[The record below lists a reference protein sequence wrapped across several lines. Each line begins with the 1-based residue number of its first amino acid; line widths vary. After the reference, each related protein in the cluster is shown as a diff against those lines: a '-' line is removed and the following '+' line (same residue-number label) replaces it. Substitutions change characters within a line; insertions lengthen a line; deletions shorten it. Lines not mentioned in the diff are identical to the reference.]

1 MFFSRGPN
9 RVQNVCGIEELY
21 SYYVSNSVTP
31 IDKKTFKNI
40 ISDYSKSVMREIL
53 EGRLVKLPSKLGYL
67 SIIKRPIDISNYKH
81 LPMDWENTVKYKK
94 HVRHLN
100 EHSNGFRF
108 NFYWD
113 RRSQISTNVNI
124 QLYRFLATRSNK
136 REMARLIKK
145 EKKDYI
151 QYGL

>member
-9 RVQNVCGIEELY
+9 RVQNVCGIGEVY
-21 SYYVSNSVTP
+21 SYYVSNNIHPV
-31 IDKKTFKNI
+31 DKKLFVEI
-40 ISDYSKSVMREIL
+40 INSYAKRVMKEIL
-53 EGRLVKLPSKLGYL
+53 NGRLFKLPSGLGYL

-81 LPMDWENTVKYKK
+81 IPIDWENTVKYKK

-113 RRSQISTNVNI
+113 RRSQLSTNTNI
-124 QLYRFLATRSNK
+124 QLYRFLATRTNK